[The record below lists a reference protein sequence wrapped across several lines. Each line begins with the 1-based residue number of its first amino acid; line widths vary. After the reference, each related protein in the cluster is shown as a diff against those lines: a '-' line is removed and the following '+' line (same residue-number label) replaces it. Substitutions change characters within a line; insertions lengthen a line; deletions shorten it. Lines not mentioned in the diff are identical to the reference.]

1 VAEGGG
7 EGQGTSGHNG
17 APDIF
22 ISYAS
27 QDTAT
32 ADAIVEIL
40 ERHGL
45 RCWVAPRD
53 VVPGSLYADEIVG
66 AINEAKVVVLVL
78 SEHSVKSP
86 HVGKEIERASSKR
99 RRIIALRTDS
109 APLTRAFEYFLS
121 ESQWV
126 DLGPGGTET
135 AAAKLVG
142 AIRRHLGPVAAS
154 EPRVYS
160 DQRVANRAATGLPRQ
175 WLVTAAVAIVAAIGL
190 TYLLT
195 DKFWLSRHTNAEHAA
210 APVAPSPTAPTI
222 SEKSIAVLPFLDMS
236 AKKDQEYFADG
247 MAEEIINLLA
257 KVPDLRVP
265 ARTSSFYF
273 KGKPTQVPEIARE
286 LGVKHV
292 LEGSVR
298 KSANRMRVTVQL
310 IRADNGFHLWSQTY
324 DRDLS
329 DVFKVQ
335 DDIANAVVQA
345 FRITLMGGPLTRE
358 HGGTQNLDAYQ
369 LLLRAESARSQ
380 NSKQSLE
387 AADGY
392 LDQAL
397 KLDPDYAH
405 AWNDKAVIAALQVET
420 GTRTP
425 NDGFERARQF
435 AQHALQ
441 LSPDLAEPH
450 FLLGLVHRTYDWDW
464 TPAQAEL
471 RQGLSIDPTSVL
483 GLTFGGILSKTLGH
497 WDDALRQLHA
507 ALDRDPMAT
516 FVHYNLGEALYLAGR
531 FTDAEIVFR
540 KLQGLAPDFGWTRV
554 LLAKTLLAE
563 GKPDA
568 ALATAQQEN
577 SEVYRL
583 SSLPIFLQAVGRKT
597 EAEETL
603 KQVTTKSADS
613 EAFNIAM
620 VYAYRNER
628 ERAFEWLDRAYKQKD
643 PALIAIMGEPLLNNL
658 ANDPRYKAF
667 LRKMNLPD

>member
-1 VAEGGG
+1 M
-7 EGQGTSGHNG
+7 
-17 APDIF
+17 
-22 ISYAS
+22 
-27 QDTAT
+27 
-32 ADAIVEIL
+32 
-40 ERHGL
+40 
-45 RCWVAPRD
+45 
-53 VVPGSLYADEIVG
+53 
-66 AINEAKVVVLVL
+66 
-78 SEHSVKSP
+78 
-86 HVGKEIERASSKR
+86 
-99 RRIIALRTDS
+99 
-109 APLTRAFEYFLS
+109 
-121 ESQWV
+121 
-126 DLGPGGTET
+126 
-135 AAAKLVG
+135 
-142 AIRRHLGPVAAS
+142 
-154 EPRVYS
+154 
-160 DQRVANRAATGLPRQ
+160 
-175 WLVTAAVAIVAAIGL
+175 VAAIS
-190 TYLLT
+190 
-195 DKFWLSRHTNAEHAA
+195 D
-210 APVAPSPTAPTI
+210 
-222 SEKSIAVLPFLDMS
+222 KSIAVLPFVDMS
-236 AKKDQEYFADG
+236 EKHDQEYFADG
-247 MAEEIINLLA
+247 MAEEIIDLLA

-298 KSANRMRVTVQL
+298 RSANHMRVTVQL

-358 HGGTQNLDAYQ
+358 HGGTQNLEAYE
-369 LLLRAESARSQ
+369 LLLRAQSARGQ

-387 AADGY
+387 AADRY
-392 LDQAL
+392 LDQAI

-450 FLLGLVHRTYDWDW
+450 FMLGLVHRTYDWDW
-464 TPAQAEL
+464 TTAQAEL

-483 GLTFGGILSKTLGH
+483 GLTFAGILSKTLGQ

-531 FTDAEIVFR
+531 FADAEIEFR

-554 LLAKTLLAE
+554 LLAKTLLAL

-568 ALATAQQEN
+568 ALAMAQQEN
-577 SEVYRL
+577 SEEYRL
-583 SSLPIFLQAVGRKT
+583 SSLPIFLQAAGRKT

-628 ERAFEWLDRAYKQKD
+628 ERALEWLDRAYRQKD
-643 PALIAIMGEPLLNNL
+643 PALIAIIGEPLLNNV
-658 ANDPRYKAF
+658 ASDPRFKAF
-667 LRKMNLPD
+667 LRKMNLPDGGY